1 MKRSRFLGL
10 FVIWITFIFLL
21 GLVLVVGR
29 NIAYSPGGKVI
40 DILNDSAFNGRT
52 VEQEEP
58 DTLILY
64 QDSQDGKKGKNEI
77 HATLRQM
84 KIPFDKITLDK
95 LKTVSLDDYERIVLV
110 LTDHEAIDPWLA
122 QLSDWVKKGN
132 SLMFAIPPE
141 MKGSTGL
148 KDLMGIRKLHSREW
162 AVVKGFRCVD
172 GFMPGGTRE
181 LSIATPYE
189 SSLNVVLQDGCEVFM
204 SSTDDNEVPLIW
216 KKEYGQGEVIV
227 DNFGFMEKAYRGFHC
242 AAYTLMGNYTVWPVI
257 NGSVFYIDDFPSP
270 VPPGDSFQIREDY
283 NMDIKDFYTQIWWRD
298 INNLSRKYN
307 FPYTGLIIEMYSN
320 QVSGVFPR
328 QTDTTRFE
336 YFGNMLL
343 DSGGELGVHG
353 YNHMPLVLENFD
365 YIGKYE
371 SYHQWQSKQAIRDAM
386 TELFSFCHELYPSE
400 SFPVYVPPS
409 NIISDE
415 GREILADDFKE
426 IRCIASMYLGD
437 KNDVAYATNFE
448 ITDDGLIQT
457 PRITSGYVLEDYMRA
472 AAMSEL
478 YLHCVNT
485 HFQHPDDVLDVDRG
499 ANLGWDE
506 LFNRFAD
513 YVDWL
518 YTALPKIRSLTG
530 SELAAAVQRYDH
542 VTVERKNTDQGIRLS
557 LGDFV
562 DETWFYLKI
571 NNGTPSAIH
580 GGTITKAADD
590 LYLIRATSSEID
602 IILDGQE

>member
-1 MKRSRFLGL
+1 MKKSRFLGL
-10 FVIWITFIFLL
+10 FVIWITFLFLL
-21 GLVLVVGR
+21 ALVLVVGR
-29 NIAYSPGGKVI
+29 NIAYSPGRKVI
-40 DILNDSAFNGRT
+40 DILKESAFSGRAI
-52 VEQEEP
+52 EEEDP
-58 DTLILY
+58 EILILY
-64 QDSQDGKKGKNEI
+64 QDSKDGKKGKNEI
-77 HATLRQM
+77 YATLRQM
-84 KIPFDKITLDK
+84 KIPFDYKSLDEFRPE
-95 LKTVSLDDYERIVLV
+95 TLDDYERVVLV
-110 LTDHEAIDPWLA
+110 ISDHEAAEPWLTVF
-122 QLSDWVKKGN
+122 SDWVMKGN

-141 MKGSTGL
+141 MKGATTL
-148 KDLMGIRKLHSREW
+148 KDLMGIKKLRKHEW
-162 AVVKGFRCVD
+162 AVVKGFRCME

-181 LSIATPYE
+181 LSISTPYE
-189 SSLNVVLQDGCEVFM
+189 SSLNAVLEKGCEVFM
-204 SSTDDNEVPLIW
+204 TSTDENEVPLIW
-216 KKEYGQGEVIV
+216 KKDYGEGEVVV
-227 DNFGFMEKAYRGFHC
+227 DNLGFMEKAYRGFHS
-242 AAYTLMGNYTVWPVI
+242 AAYTLMGDYTIWPVI

-298 INNLSRKYN
+298 VNNLARKYD
-307 FPYTGLIIEMYSN
+307 FPYTGLVIEMYSN

-371 SYHQWQSKQAIRDAM
+371 SYHQWQSREAICDAM
-386 TELFSFCHELYPSE
+386 TELFSFCHDLYPTE
-400 SFPVYVPPS
+400 SFSVYVPPS

-415 GREILADDFKE
+415 GREILAEDFKE
-426 IRCIASMYLGD
+426 IRCIASLYLGD

-448 ITDDGLIQT
+448 ITEDGLIQT

-499 ANLGWDE
+499 ANLGWED
-506 LFNRFAD
+506 LYNRFAD

-530 SELAAAVQRYDH
+530 SELAGAVQRYAH
-542 VTVERKNTDQGIRLS
+542 VSVQRKNTDQGIHLS

-562 DETWFYLKI
+562 DEAWFYLKI
-571 NNGTPSAIH
+571 NNGIPSTID
-580 GGTITKAADD
+580 GGTISKAADD
-590 LYLIRATSSEID
+590 LYLIRATSPELNITID
-602 IILDGQE
+602 EQE